1 MVGKKKLEEI
11 DLDEILLR
19 EVASRRSPSGSV
31 LNDPTAQTDKTD
43 SANRTEENVQQE
55 VKGAATEQ
63 RPPQPAKPRLVK
75 SEPSSYERL
84 FLCEH
89 VVQQRSAI
97 YISSKTKEKLSD
109 VVRRLGWSRISV
121 TSFAENILAH
131 HLELFRDEINRL
143 HRQKNTKDIL

>member
-1 MVGKKKLEEI
+1 MAGKKKMEEI

-31 LNDPTAQTDKTD
+31 LNNPPGQIDNTD
-43 SANRTEENVQQE
+43 SANGTEENVQQE
-55 VKGAATEQ
+55 VKEVAPEQ
-63 RPPQPAKPRLVK
+63 RPPQPVKPRPV
-75 SEPSSYERL
+75 SSCERL

-89 VVQQRSAI
+89 VVKQRSAI

>member
-1 MVGKKKLEEI
+1 MKNKKRFFYHRLLFYILGLLIMSVGSNLFLKAALG
-11 DLDEILLR
+11 
-19 EVASRRSPSGSV
+19 VAPI
-31 LNDPTAQTDKTD
+31 
-43 SANRTEENVQQE
+43 
-55 VKGAATEQ
+55 
-63 RPPQPAKPRLVK
+63 
-75 SEPSSYERL
+75 SSYERL

>member
-1 MVGKKKLEEI
+1 MAGKKKLEEI

-31 LNDPTAQTDKTD
+31 LNNPTAQTGKTD

-55 VKGAATEQ
+55 VKGAVTEQ
-63 RPPQPAKPRLVK
+63 RPPQPANPR
-75 SEPSSYERL
+75 PISSYERL